1 MVRQDAH
8 GLIRE
13 AYLLIDQKSNDLVL
27 KMVEPEQI
35 APRTFYDGPFSDHG

>member
-1 MVRQDAH
+1 MRQDAH

-13 AYLLIDQKSNDLVL
+13 AYRLIEEDPHDPVL

-35 APRTFYDGPFSDHG
+35 APRTFYDSPFLDLG